1 MKKSTRIIL
10 PLIFLAFVAYI
21 IYSTTTLDHVKCR
34 VCMEFEG
41 NVACRTASG
50 ATRDD
55 ALRAAKDNACA
66 QLTSGMTNT
75 RTCAAQEPVNVDWI
89 D

>member
-1 MKKSTRIIL
+1 MKKSSRIIL
-10 PLIFLAFVAYI
+10 PLIFLAFVAYT
-21 IYSTTTLDHVKCR
+21 IYSTTTLDQVRCR

-55 ALRAAKDNACA
+55 ALRVAKDNACA

-75 RTCAAQEPVNVDWI
+75 RMCAAQEPVNVEWI

>member
-10 PLIFLAFVAYI
+10 PLIFLAFAAYT
-21 IYSTTTLDHVKCR
+21 IYSTTTLGHVKCR

-50 ATRDD
+50 ATRKD
-55 ALRAAKDNACA
+55 ALQAAKDNACA
-66 QLTSGMTNT
+66 QLTSGMTNSRMCT
-75 RTCAAQEPVNVDWI
+75 AQEPVNVDWVE
-89 D
+89 

>member
-21 IYSTTTLDHVKCR
+21 VYTTTTLSQVKCR
-34 VCMEFEG
+34 VCMEFDG

-50 ATRDD
+50 ATRKD
-55 ALRAAKDNACA
+55 ALDAAKQNACA
-66 QLTSGMTNT
+66 QLTSGMTNSRICT
-75 RTCAAQEPVNVDWI
+75 AREPVNVDWVQ
-89 D
+89 

>member
-10 PLIFLAFVAYI
+10 PLIFLAFVAYT
-21 IYSTTTLDHVKCR
+21 IYSTTTLGQVKCR
-34 VCMEFEG
+34 VCMEFQG

-50 ATRDD
+50 ATRED
-55 ALRAAKDNACA
+55 ALRVAKDNACA

-75 RTCAAQEPVNVDWI
+75 RMCSAKEPVNVDWI